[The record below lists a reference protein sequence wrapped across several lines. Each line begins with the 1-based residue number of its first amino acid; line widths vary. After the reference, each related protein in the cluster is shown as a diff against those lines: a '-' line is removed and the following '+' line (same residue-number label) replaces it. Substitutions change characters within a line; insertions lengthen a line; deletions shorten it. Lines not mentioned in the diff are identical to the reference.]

1 MAAAVHFRPRTT
13 GRPQRRDRHARDSYA
28 AWSRPRRP
36 APWRRSRC
44 PPSTPHQDGLSKR
57 EIIRCPKR
65 YIAGQAHRADLAER
79 PSLNEDL
86 WRRGVDGLCDHRTA
100 ARGVS
105 ERPRPSRGRDARGP
119 GSRPDCT
126 SPGRQASAAITQRAR
141 RNQPRPVT
149 VTSTPASG
157 RPALLIRGRRT
168 FEDRDRRDRQ

>member
-1 MAAAVHFRPRTT
+1 VAAAVHFRPRTT
-13 GRPQRRDRHARDSYA
+13 GRPQRRDSHARHSYA

-36 APWRRSRC
+36 HHGAVRGVHPARRTKTAYPNAKSSAAPSATSPARPTTQTS
-44 PPSTPHQDGLSKR
+44 PNG
-57 EIIRCPKR
+57 
-65 YIAGQAHRADLAER
+65 

-86 WRRGVDGLCDHRTA
+86 RRRGLDGLCDHRTT

-126 SPGRQASAAITQRAR
+126 SPGHQTSAAITQRAR
-141 RNQPRPVT
+141 RNQPQPVT

-157 RPALLIRGRRT
+157 RPALLIRGKRT
-168 FEDRDRRDRQ
+168 FEDRDRRDRR